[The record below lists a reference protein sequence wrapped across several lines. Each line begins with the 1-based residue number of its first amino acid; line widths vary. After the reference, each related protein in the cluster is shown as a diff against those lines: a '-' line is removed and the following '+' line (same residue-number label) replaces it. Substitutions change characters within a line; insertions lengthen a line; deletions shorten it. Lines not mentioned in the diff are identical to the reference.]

1 MLGRIFKA
9 IFGLQEPAKEK
20 GYSRAQLAK
29 ELEPGLN
36 ALFGSAHQGKTID
49 HPRYCDPLRAIMES
63 GRPYTLG
70 QLQKRLGKTKG
81 TVHHEMSELRKAGF
95 MITKK
100 YDKKLSAY
108 KYRNPS

>member
-1 MLGRIFKA
+1 MLGRIFKS
-9 IFGLQEPAKEK
+9 IFGLQEPEKEK

-36 ALFGSAHQGKTID
+36 TLFGSAHQGKTIN

-81 TVHHEMSELRKAGF
+81 TVAHEMSQLRKAGF
-95 MITKK
+95 LITKK
-100 YDKKLSAY
+100 YDKKISAY

>member
-1 MLGRIFKA
+1 MLGRIFKS
-9 IFGLQEPAKEK
+9 IFGLQEPEKEK

-36 ALFGSAHQGKTID
+36 ALFCSDHQGKTIN
-49 HPRYCDPLRAIMES
+49 HPRYCDPLRAVMES

-81 TVHHEMSELRKAGF
+81 TVAHEMSQLRKAGF
-95 MITKK
+95 LITKK
-100 YDKKLSAY
+100 YDKKISAY